1 MQNAAMRTDEETA
14 NELDNMG
21 HESAKGGSDTKDVGG
36 VSGSRLKAYLDR
48 IERLEEEK
56 KALAEDIKDIY
67 AEAKSFGFDTKTMR
81 KVLKIRNQD
90 ANKRREED
98 ELLALYAA
106 AVGIAV

>member
-1 MQNAAMRTDEETA
+1 MQNVALAA
-14 NELDNMG
+14 NEDDMQNDIEKMD
-21 HESAKGGSDTKDVGG
+21 HKEPKDVGG

-81 KVLKIRNQD
+81 KVLKIRNMD
-90 ANKRREED
+90 DNKRREED
-98 ELLALYAA
+98 ELLELYAS
-106 AVGIAV
+106 AVGIAL